1 MYAKDYGWPEE
12 GRARYAVLA
21 ADASLCVTCP
31 APCRG
36 ACPHGIAIRDAM
48 LDAHRVLRT

>member
-12 GRARYAVLA
+12 GRAHYAGLA
-21 ADASLCVTCP
+21 AHAGVCLGCP

-36 ACPHGIAIRDAM
+36 ACPHGIPIRDAM
-48 LDAHRVLRT
+48 LDAHRVLG